1 MSAIEIGDIV
11 ISRAG
16 HDKDKAF
23 VVVSVVSDSFA
34 LIADGESRKVESP
47 KLKRQKHLRV
57 AEKSGIQSP
66 TNASVKKRIKQFY
79 KDRRLYAEK

>member
-1 MSAIEIGDIV
+1 MSTIEIGDIV

-23 VVVSVVSDSFA
+23 VVVSVVSDSFV

-47 KLKRQKHLRV
+47 KLKRQRHLRV
-57 AEKSGIQSP
+57 ACKSGITNP